1 MEYLAHQAGG
11 LSDFMFANDPFQSN
25 RERNW
30 FEIKW
35 FLYNLK

>member
-25 RERNW
+25 RE
-30 FEIKW
+30 K
-35 FLYNLK
+35 LV